1 VRRRLLLAAAILA
14 GWSLWGL
21 FNATR
26 LRMVVDEFGWR
37 QALLY
42 GLPDALIWAAL
53 TPLVVYLARLV
64 PPRRHRAH
72 LVVLAHLALATAV
85 AVLQVSIDTTQN
97 VVRDAAAGDPISFSF
112 LFVKLLRYTMHLN
125 VSLYLAIVGITW
137 YVDHTRRTRERE
149 RQAAELRAQLSEAR
163 LDALRSQIQPH
174 FLFNAL
180 HTVSALVEVDP
191 AAARAVVHKLARLL
205 RSSLNVGSV
214 REIPLREELENVRA
228 YLEIEQVRCA
238 DRLRIRVESDEASL
252 ACTVPGFILQPLVEN
267 AVRHGIG
274 RRAEG
279 GEIEVQAV
287 ANNGRLELRV
297 CDNGTGL
304 GNGDGGQLRC
314 GVGLTNTRARLEAA
328 YPGDHTFELS
338 TRREGGVVAHIS
350 IPRRP

>member
-1 VRRRLLLAAAILA
+1 MVRAGPPRGRTGDSLPERLDGVAWLRVRRRLLLAAAILA

-37 QALLY
+37 EALLY

-53 TPLVVYLARLV
+53 TPLVVYLARRI
-64 PPRRHRAH
+64 PPRRRRGY
-72 LVVLAHLALATAV
+72 LVALAHLALAVLV
-85 AVLQVSIDTTQN
+85 AALQVSIDTAQN

-112 LFVKLLRYTMHLN
+112 LFVKLLRHTMHLN
-125 VSLYLAIVGITW
+125 VLLYLAIVGITW
-137 YVDHTRRTRERE
+137 YVDYIRRTRERE

-191 AAARAVVHKLARLL
+191 AAARAVVQKLARLL

-228 YLEIEQVRCA
+228 YLEIEQVRFA
-238 DRLRIRVESDEASL
+238 DRLRIRVESDEACL
-252 ACTVPGFILQPLVEN
+252 ACAVPGFILQPLVEN

-279 GEIEVQAV
+279 GEIEVHAV
-287 ANNGRLELRV
+287 AEQRE
-297 CDNGTGL
+297 
-304 GNGDGGQLRC
+304 
-314 GVGLTNTRARLEAA
+314 TRAAC
-328 YPGDHTFELS
+328 
-338 TRREGGVVAHIS
+338 V
-350 IPRRP
+350 